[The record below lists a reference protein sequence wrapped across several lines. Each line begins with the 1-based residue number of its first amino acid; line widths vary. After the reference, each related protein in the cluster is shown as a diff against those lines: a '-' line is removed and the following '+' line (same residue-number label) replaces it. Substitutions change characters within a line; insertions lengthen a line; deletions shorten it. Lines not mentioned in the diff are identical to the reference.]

1 LSNKCTPII
10 NIFRSLMISPSM
22 SISIYMSMTMS
33 TAQLRFEG
41 SPSSLS
47 SPVWLRLA
55 SAESGTLESNQNAY
69 RIVSYGTVWYGTAR
83 SALRHVWDS
92 GISSYHDPI
101 NPIPFHPSLVA
112 RPLSLSPSAI
122 MSIRLTVILISKE

>member
-1 LSNKCTPII
+1 
-10 NIFRSLMISPSM
+10 MISPSN

-41 SPSSLS
+41 TPSSLS

-69 RIVSYGTVWYGTAR
+69 RIVSYGTVWYSKVGSEAR
-83 SALRHVWDS
+83 VGQRDKL
-92 GISSYHDPI
+92 
-101 NPIPFHPSLVA
+101 
-112 RPLSLSPSAI
+112 LS
-122 MSIRLTVILISKE
+122 